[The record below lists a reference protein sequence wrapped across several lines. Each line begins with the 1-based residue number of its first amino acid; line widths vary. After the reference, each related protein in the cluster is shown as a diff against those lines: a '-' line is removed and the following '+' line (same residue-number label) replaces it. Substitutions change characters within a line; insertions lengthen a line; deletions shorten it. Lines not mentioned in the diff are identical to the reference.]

1 MDGRK
6 VLCLMAVV
14 LLGHA
19 GLGWAADPATPATIS
34 SRRDA
39 AGQLTIELKGRDATI
54 RKTFAGRVSKTTIAS
69 GGHQITISLSGDDV
83 TIATPEKVWRGSA
96 TIPDSLSQAASYLRQ
111 STAAIAAKRLLD
123 HATLAANTL
132 EGNSLLLTKAF
143 LGSVWGEDA
152 GTNEYQQWAAVKLGK
167 PRISRVSLSDGGP
180 GDCWDKY
187 AAEAIR
193 IMNDYISCAQSCNW
207 RGFFC
212 MNGCGLVYDIRAE
225 GAFMWYFSCNGGFFV
240 D

>member
-6 VLCLMAVV
+6 VLCLMAAV

-19 GLGWAADPATPATIS
+19 GLSWAADAATQAKIAS
-34 SRRDA
+34 KRDA
-39 AGQLTIELKGRDATI
+39 AGQLTIELKGRDATV
-54 RKTFAGRVSKTTIAS
+54 RKTFAGRTSKTTLVS
-69 GGHQITISLSGDDV
+69 GVHLITIAMSGDDV
-83 TIATPEKVWRGSA
+83 TITAPEKVWRGSA
-96 TIPDSLSQAASYLRQ
+96 AVPESLAQAANYLRQ

-123 HATLAANTL
+123 HTALAANTL
-132 EGNSLLLTKAF
+132 EGNAMLLTKAF
-143 LGSVWGEDA
+143 LGSIWGEDA
-152 GTNEYQQWAAVKLGK
+152 GTVEYQQWAAGRVGR
-167 PRISRVSLSDGGP
+167 PRVTTVALATQGP

-193 IMNDYISCAQSCNW
+193 IMNDYVDCASSCNW

-212 MNGCGLVYDIRAE
+212 MNSCGLIYDIRAE
-225 GAFMWYFSCNGGFFV
+225 GAFMWYMSCNGGFFV